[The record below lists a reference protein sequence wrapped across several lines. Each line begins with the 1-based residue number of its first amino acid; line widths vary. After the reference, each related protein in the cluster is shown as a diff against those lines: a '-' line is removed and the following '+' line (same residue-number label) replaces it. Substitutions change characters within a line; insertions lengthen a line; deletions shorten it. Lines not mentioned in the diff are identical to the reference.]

1 MMLGSWAISQMQAAD
16 ANPDNIGYMAFPSN
30 IDGTQYATA
39 GADYCY
45 GINKNSENKE
55 AARAWIDF
63 MIDESGFALSEG
75 SISIKLGDPMPD
87 TLSDFTN
94 VTLVVDKAAT
104 AENEGKIDALSEA
117 SEVGF
122 YVDTEKKRIVEA
134 AMGST
139 DESFDDIM
147 ADWNARW
154 ADALAE

>member
-1 MMLGSWAISQMQAAD
+1 MM
-16 ANPDNIGYMAFPSN
+16 
-30 IDGTQYATA
+30 
-39 GADYCY
+39 
-45 GINKNSENKE
+45 
-55 AARAWIDF
+55 
-63 MIDESGFALSEG
+63 DESGFALSEG